1 MNFALSSNAPLVYCL
16 IFVQGKDKDD
26 GNAVVSDLKQ
36 LIDL

>member
-1 MNFALSSNAPLVYCL
+1 MNFALSTNVPLVYCL

-26 GNAVVSDLKQ
+26 CDAVVSDLKQ